1 MFFVISPKNFKG
13 YTHNTKGDMKYDIVG
28 SFLAPDEFLA
38 VKSQFEA
45 NAIPQAAL
53 TAAED
58 ATVRQI
64 VDRQLEAG
72 LSEVTSGEVRRKYWD
87 KDFYFHLLGAT
98 CERVESGSIY
108 QEEEA
113 FTDTI
118 RFTDR
123 IAYNAL
129 HPDFDDFKQLM
140 DYTNGRAACRQTL
153 PSPTNLYLDILNLS
167 DGHPERI
174 YPSPDTLL
182 DDLASAYRLTI
193 LHLYELGCRHVQL
206 DDADCGH
213 LSNPEFENRLVLG
226 GIDLNTLHM
235 QVIKLINDTF
245 ADLPADMK
253 RSIYV
258 SSGSTIIPNWEAHD
272 TPDNFMPKLLAG
284 INVDRYYLPFRNDK
298 TETLAIL
305 RYIPK
310 GKEVVLGLMDAH
322 SPIPDDTRAITN
334 TVRAAE
340 KYIAPNLISISPRTG
355 FKLSEFALRGL
366 TYDDQ
371 WLKLQRLAEIAR
383 SL

>member
-1 MFFVISPKNFKG
+1 MVIHIILIKG
-13 YTHNTKGDMKYDIVG
+13 NMRYDIVG

-38 VKSQFEA
+38 VKTQFEA

-72 LSEVTSGEVRRKYWD
+72 LKEVTSGEVRRKYWD
-87 KDFYFHLLGAT
+87 KDFYFHLLGVT
-98 CERVESGSIY
+98 RERVESGRVY
-108 QEEEA
+108 QDEEA
-113 FTDTI
+113 FSDVT

-123 IAYNAL
+123 IAYNPL
-129 HPDFDDFKQLM
+129 HPVFDDFKQLM
-140 DYTNGRAACRQTL
+140 AYTDGRAVCRQTL
-153 PSPTNLYLDILNLS
+153 PSPTNLLLDILDLS

-182 DDLASAYRLTI
+182 QDLASAYRLTI

-226 GIDLNTLHM
+226 GIDLNTLHQ
-235 QVIKLINDTF
+235 QVINLINDTF
-245 ADLPADMK
+245 ADLPADLK

-258 SSGSTIIPNWEAHD
+258 SAGSAIIPNWEIHSKS
-272 TPDNFMPKLLAG
+272 DNFMSKLLAG

-298 TETLAIL
+298 PETLDIL

-322 SPIPDDTRAITN
+322 SPIPDDAKAIAN

-340 KYIAPNLISISPRTG
+340 KYIEPANLLISPRTG
-355 FKLSEFALRGL
+355 FKLSEFAIRGL
-366 TYDDQ
+366 TYEDQ
-371 WLKLQRLAEIAR
+371 WIKLQRLAEIAG